1 MVHHFVEGPAAV
13 NLEDQIA
20 FIKGMCDTGES
31 VRFGYRPQEGAAQ
44 EFADLVAG
52 HARRQFEDG
61 RRTLAEAKASLRGF
75 ARRTLVEQ
83 VNEVIDEGQLE
94 TVESR
99 FSGIWEWCI
108 RLDRPEPHRK
118 LFLVF
123 GPTAA
128 QVMSQ
133 VSATDFVH
141 DYSRIF
147 VTYEAAEVLH
157 TGHFVQT
164 AVGIDE
170 VINGLPHDDLRL
182 RDAVLRLLC
191 E

>member
-1 MVHHFVEGPAAV
+1 MVHHVGGGPAAV

-83 VNEVIDEGQLE
+83 VNEVIDVGQQE
-94 TVESR
+94 YEERR
-99 FSGIWEWCI
+99 FSGIRERCI
-108 RLDRPEPHRK
+108 RLYRHEQQRK
-118 LFLVF
+118 MYLVL

-147 VTYEAAEVLH
+147 VTYEA
-157 TGHFVQT
+157 
-164 AVGIDE
+164 
-170 VINGLPHDDLRL
+170 
-182 RDAVLRLLC
+182 
-191 E
+191 